1 MLTPGGPPH
10 LNALVAK
17 LQSLLAGDRNPAL
30 ATDPELNYMDAA
42 EVQLLLESLPS

>member
-1 MLTPGGPPH
+1 MK
-10 LNALVAK
+10 ALLAK
-17 LQSLLAGDRNPAL
+17 LQSLLAGDRTPAF